1 MSAEVAV
8 AYIYYN
14 IGLILCCLDFIRNQY
29 IEFIKKKESLRAIF
43 KSYITHHSIDNTYLE
58 VVRSYEWKL

>member
-29 IEFIKKKESLRAIF
+29 IEFIKRKESLRAIF
-43 KSYITHHSIDNTYLE
+43 EIIHHVTAHITKRAFTAFT
-58 VVRSYEWKL
+58 

>member
-1 MSAEVAV
+1 MSAEVVAV
-8 AYIYYN
+8 AYIYYI

-43 KSYITHHSIDNTYLE
+43 EIIHHTSLILS
-58 VVRSYEWKL
+58 RRGLKL